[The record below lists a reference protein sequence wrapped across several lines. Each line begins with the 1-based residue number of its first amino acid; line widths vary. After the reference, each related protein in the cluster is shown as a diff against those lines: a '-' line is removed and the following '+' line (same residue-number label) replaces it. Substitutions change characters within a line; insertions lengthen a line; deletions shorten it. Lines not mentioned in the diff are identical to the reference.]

1 MTAAFSIANLR
12 GCANVVPTEDG
23 IARARAKAVEA
34 FEGAGLD
41 GIALF
46 SLELCIHEALINA
59 LVHGVRKCGASQ
71 IRLSYEIESRC
82 VRMVVEDDG
91 AGGKLRNGSRDDLQA
106 GHGRGLWLIQAFSSR
121 MRSEGSRVTIELD
134 RDADPI
140 SNSNQVSTKV
150 NRGPGVVR

>member
-1 MTAAFSIANLR
+1 MTAASSISKLR
-12 GCANVVPTEDG
+12 GCEDVVPTENG
-23 IARARAKAVEA
+23 IARARARAVEA

-46 SLELCIHEALINA
+46 SLELCIHEALVNA

-71 IRLSYEIESRC
+71 IRLSYEIGSRC

-91 AGGKLRNGSRDDLQA
+91 AEGELRNGSRDDLQV
-106 GHGRGLWLIQAFSSR
+106 GHGRGLWLIRAFSSR
-121 MRSEGSRVTIELD
+121 MWSEGSRVTIELD

-140 SNSNQVSTKV
+140 SNSTHISTKV